1 MTIEKLNT
9 PADAKAPTEQVAK
22 KQQEF
27 RLIGKARK
35 QRGHTLFEFN
45 RETKEIRKA
54 EITRKAS
61 LQLDGTVK
69 YKTDVNMKP
78 DCFYLQALNV
88 ENARKKLRKYG
99 ML

>member
-27 RLIGKARK
+27 RLIGKVRK

-54 EITRKAS
+54 EITRKAQM
-61 LQLDGTVK
+61 QLAETVK
-69 YKTDVNMKP
+69 YKTDVNVKP
-78 DCFYLQALNV
+78 DCFYLQALN
-88 ENARKKLRKYG
+88 ATSAAKKLRKNR